1 MYNYCI
7 GKVITHNCSHWH
19 YSHRKTS
26 ISIRWKEIQRILPLL
41 QISSCIKNFIL
52 LKYDRKILFL
62 WKNYIFVLNSF
73 FWFCYTAH
81 YTISIFTNRAVTRQ
95 TQSLTVSNLTKKQRL
110 VMVVGSDSWSLVI
123 SKNLS
128 CFFSCN
134 ALRKIYHNKGLFAL
148 YFWQKTLH
156 FHTKVRQSLSKIL
169 R

>member
-52 LKYDRKILFL
+52 LKHDRKILFL
-62 WKNYIFVLNSF
+62 WKNYIFILNSF
-73 FWFCYTAH
+73 LSFCYTAH

-95 TQSLTVSNLTKKQRL
+95 SNPVSNCLESYEKTKARNGGWIWLMKSSNFKKL
-110 VMVVGSDSWSLVI
+110 VVLLFLYCV
-123 SKNLS
+123 KENL
-128 CFFSCN
+128 
-134 ALRKIYHNKGLFAL
+134 
-148 YFWQKTLH
+148 Q
-156 FHTKVRQSLSKIL
+156 
-169 R
+169 

>member
-52 LKYDRKILFL
+52 LKHDRKILFL
-62 WKNYIFVLNSF
+62 WKNYIFILNSF
-73 FWFCYTAH
+73 LSFCYTAH

-95 TQSLTVSNLTKKQRL
+95 SNPVSNCLESYKKTKARNGGWIWLMKSSNFKKFAVL
-110 VMVVGSDSWSLVI
+110 LFLYCV
-123 SKNLS
+123 KENLP
-128 CFFSCN
+128 
-134 ALRKIYHNKGLFAL
+134 
-148 YFWQKTLH
+148 
-156 FHTKVRQSLSKIL
+156 
-169 R
+169 

>member
-52 LKYDRKILFL
+52 LKHDRKILFL
-62 WKNYIFVLNSF
+62 WKNYIFILNSF
-73 FWFCYTAH
+73 LSFCYTAH

-95 TQSLTVSNLTKKQRL
+95 SNPVSNCLESYKKTKARNGGWIWLMKSSNFKKL
-110 VMVVGSDSWSLVI
+110 VVLLFLYCV
-123 SKNLS
+123 KENLP
-128 CFFSCN
+128 
-134 ALRKIYHNKGLFAL
+134 
-148 YFWQKTLH
+148 
-156 FHTKVRQSLSKIL
+156 
-169 R
+169 